1 MRTTTS
7 STFVLTKSA
16 FNGLC
21 KEYFLKNTD
30 GIKNA
35 RDFLDHSKPEIYA
48 ILNESIE
55 NSPVKYNIKLE
66 ATYIIPNTH
75 TRENRAFKTR
85 SRSVFQSDDVNIF
98 LELDF
103 IKLLQEQE
111 DMELKGSGFSLESI
125 YGIIFNVNLYKPL
138 GGSSYIP
145 LPAFIERKKATINIL
160 NFDEKCF
167 KYSILAK
174 LVNPVHA
181 ERIGSNY
188 VEVENRYDFK
198 NINFPASLNDV
209 TKFEKTNKVSVN
221 IYSLKNGE
229 LKYKNNVKK
238 KIQKE

>member
-1 MRTTTS
+1 MQRI
-7 STFVLTKSA
+7 FK
-16 FNGLC
+16 
-21 KEYFLKNTD
+21 KNTD

-85 SRSVFQSDDVNIF
+85 SRSVFQSDDVNNF

-111 DMELKGSGFSLESI
+111 EMELKGSGFSLESI
-125 YGIIFNVNLYKPL
+125 DGIIFNVNVYKHL
-138 GGSSYIP
+138 GGSS
-145 LPAFIERKKATINIL
+145 LPAFIERKKATINVL

-198 NINFPASLNDV
+198 NINFPASLIDV
-209 TKFEKTNKVSVN
+209 AKFEKTNKVSVN
-221 IYSLKNGE
+221 IYSLK
-229 LKYKNNVKK
+229 
-238 KIQKE
+238 KIKIKIF

>member
-1 MRTTTS
+1 MRMTTS

-21 KEYFLKNTD
+21 KEYLKKNTD

-35 RDFLDHSKPEIYA
+35 RDFLDHSKLEIYA

-85 SRSVFQSDDVNIF
+85 SRSVFQSDDVNNF

-111 DMELKGSGFSLESI
+111 EMEL
-125 YGIIFNVNLYKPL
+125 YRRNRRN
-138 GGSSYIP
+138 YIQ
-145 LPAFIERKKATINIL
+145 RKCIQT
-160 NFDEKCF
+160 FR
-167 KYSILAK
+167 SILAK

-188 VEVENRYDFK
+188 VEVENRYDFE

-209 TKFEKTNKVSVN
+209 AKFEKTNKVSVN

-238 KIQKE
+238 IQKE

>member
-1 MRTTTS
+1 MRMTTS

-21 KEYFLKNTD
+21 KEYLKKNTD
-30 GIKNA
+30 
-35 RDFLDHSKPEIYA
+35 
-48 ILNESIE
+48 
-55 NSPVKYNIKLE
+55 
-66 ATYIIPNTH
+66 
-75 TRENRAFKTR
+75 
-85 SRSVFQSDDVNIF
+85 
-98 LELDF
+98 
-103 IKLLQEQE
+103 
-111 DMELKGSGFSLESI
+111 
-125 YGIIFNVNLYKPL
+125 

-145 LPAFIERKKATINIL
+145 LPAFIERKKATINVL

-188 VEVENRYDFK
+188 VEVENRYDFE

-209 TKFEKTNKVSVN
+209 AKFEKTNKVSVN

-238 KIQKE
+238 IQKE